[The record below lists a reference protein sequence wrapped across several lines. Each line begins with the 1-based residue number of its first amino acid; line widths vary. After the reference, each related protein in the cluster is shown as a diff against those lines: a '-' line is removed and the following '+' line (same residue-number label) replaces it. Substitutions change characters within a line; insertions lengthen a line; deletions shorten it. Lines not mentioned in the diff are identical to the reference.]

1 MRFPGRSP
9 LPVHAGDLLLILIV
23 SLGSARLLGPLLIS
37 AFGDALTG
45 PPEGRTVATI
55 ALVLFLLTVQ
65 AAILLL
71 AVYLVVVRWRGLDWG
86 ELGLVAPERAWYPRA
101 VVIAL
106 LTFPLVAAINLGL
119 QALHDQPLRNPQ
131 LELLAPT
138 GFSWWGLFG
147 TLLVAGVFAPFVEE
161 LVFRGLFYRWLRE
174 RIGFWGAVIIS
185 AFAFSVLHGIPGL
198 IPAIAAL
205 GVVLALIYEKSGSL
219 WPAIVAHGT
228 YNTVVTIGLYAA
240 LAYGV
245 GPG

>member
-1 MRFPGRSP
+1 MQFPGRSP
-9 LPVHAGDLLLILIV
+9 LPVRATDLLLILIV
-23 SLGSARLLGPLLIS
+23 SLGSARVLGPFLINV
-37 AFGDALTG
+37 FGDALTG
-45 PPEGRTVATI
+45 PPDDRTMATVAV
-55 ALVLFLLTVQ
+55 VLLLLAIQTG
-65 AAILLL
+65 ILLL
-71 AVYLVVVRWRGLDWG
+71 TIYVIIVRWRGLGWN
-86 ELGLVAPERAWYPRA
+86 EFGLVAPGRGWYVRA

-106 LTFPLVAAINLGL
+106 LTFPLVAAINLAL
-119 QALHDQPLRNPQ
+119 QSLHDEPLRNPQ

-138 GFSWWGLFG
+138 GFSWWGLAG
-147 TLLVAGVFAPFVEE
+147 TLLVAGVVAPFVEE
-161 LVFRGLFYRWLRE
+161 LVFRGLLYRWLRE
-174 RIGFWGAVIIS
+174 RIGFWGAIIIS